1 MSRTFFSHV
10 FFWPVIITKFVSKTY
25 GGIELGTVNRYFY
38 YDYTSPP
45 KECPELFFPRHFLL
59 RLVSRII
66 FVSRIL
72 RSLSHGSSERNF
84 YFYYTDTPGECP
96 ELFLIKNMIQNGFE
110 TDLLTCLIMNRQG

>member
-45 KECPELFFPRHFLL
+45 KECPELFFPLDIFYYGLFHGLYLSRESCGHSRMVLL
-59 RLVSRII
+59 REI
-66 FVSRIL
+66 FI
-72 RSLSHGSSERNF
+72 F
-84 YFYYTDTPGECP
+84 TIQTPLGNVQT
-96 ELFLIKNMIQNGFE
+96 FF
-110 TDLLTCLIMNRQG
+110 